1 MISSCQSSY
10 KQVTIILKQICHG
23 QTNQTKSIIR
33 NLLSEKSMNAVYFQ
47 LYACNL
53 VEKVTN

>member
-23 QTNQTKSIIR
+23 QTNQTKSIIII
-33 NLLSEKSMNAVYFQ
+33 MNAVYFQ
-47 LYACNL
+47 LCA
-53 VEKVTN
+53 TW